1 MSGCRKGSEAVDR
14 NDRVYVAGHSGM
26 VGSAIVR
33 ILLENSFENVL
44 TATRNV
50 ADLRDPEA
58 VRRYFEAERP
68 DHVVLAAAKVG
79 GIQANRKYPADF
91 IYDNLMIQSN
101 VIHQAHLS
109 GVKKLIFLGSSCV
122 YPRDC
127 PQPMKEEYLLTGR
140 LEPTNEAYAL
150 AKVAGLRMA
159 QYYHEQYGM
168 NCICPM
174 PCNLYGANDSFDPL
188 HSHVL
193 SALVRRFVDAVDDA
207 SPEVELWGTGSAR
220 REFLNVDD
228 LARAVLFLMEEWDRP
243 EIINVGV
250 GKDISIRDLADL
262 IARKLGY
269 TGVIAWDPSK
279 PDGMP
284 RKCLDV
290 TKMASLGFE
299 PEIPLEAGIDRMIA
313 DYRALKSA
321 N

>member
-1 MSGCRKGSEAVDR
+1 
-14 NDRVYVAGHSGM
+14 M